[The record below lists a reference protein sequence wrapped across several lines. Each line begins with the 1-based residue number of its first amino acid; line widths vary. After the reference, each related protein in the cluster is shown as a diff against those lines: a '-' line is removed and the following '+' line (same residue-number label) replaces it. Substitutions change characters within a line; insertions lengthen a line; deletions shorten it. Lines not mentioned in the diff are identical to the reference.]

1 MGAFSLPQF
10 LAKLRGGLASPVTLH
25 RMGVLGMNARNVNY
39 IARYNDRDKYPIVDD
54 KLNTKRAA
62 KRAGIPVPELIAA
75 FDTQP
80 SRKRV
85 LEVIEPLWQ
94 FVIKPARGSGGKG
107 ILVIVGR
114 KGDKYLKP
122 SGAEV
127 TALDILRHVSNIHS
141 GLYSLG
147 GKPDRVMV
155 EALVDFDPVF
165 DNYSFEGVPDIRV
178 IVFRGFPVM
187 AMLRCSTHDSD
198 GKANLHQGAVGVG
211 IDLASGRSCH
221 AVQRGLR
228 ISQHPDTE
236 KPFDKLQVPGWR
248 DLVRL
253 AASCYEMTGL
263 GYLGCDIVL
272 DRKRG
277 PLLLEANARPGLAI
291 QVANGVG
298 LGSRLRHI
306 EGFEL
311 EQLEKNVEE
320 RVTYSMQQFAAAR
333 DN

>member
-1 MGAFSLPQF
+1 MRGFSLRH
-10 LAKLRGGLASPVTLH
+10 LLVKARGGMVSPQALQ
-25 RMGVLGMNARNVNY
+25 RRGVLGMNARNVDY

-62 KRAGIPVPELIAA
+62 KRAGIPVPELIDA
-75 FDTQP
+75 FEVQP
-80 SRKRV
+80 SRSRV
-85 LEVIEPLWQ
+85 IAVIEPLWQ

-114 KGDKYLKP
+114 EGDKYLKP
-122 SGAEV
+122 SGAQV
-127 TALDILRHVSNIHS
+127 SALDILRHVSNIHS

-147 GKPDRVMV
+147 GKPDRVMI

-165 DNYSFEGVPDIRV
+165 DNYSVEGVPDIRV

-211 IDLASGRSCH
+211 IDLATGRSCH

-228 ISQHPDTE
+228 ISKHPDTE
-236 KPFDKLQVPGWR
+236 MRFDALQVPGWR

-291 QVANGVG
+291 QIANGAG
-298 LGSRLRHI
+298 LRTRLGLI
-306 EGFEL
+306 EAMEL
-311 EQLEKNVEE
+311 EQLEKNVDE
-320 RVTYSMQQFAAAR
+320 RVIYAMHQFAGAGES
-333 DN
+333 